1 MAFEDSQTTAVVWN
15 GNAVLALVSVDVDA
29 GDTGM
34 VDITPINAPVIGA
47 GSFNPRVIRQQ
58 VPATIEPARVT
69 IVCRGIGVAV
79 NQNDRGMIAS
89 LTVSG
94 PNFNYFGDAA
104 LVSTDLS
111 MAVGELIVQ
120 RVEWVFV

>member
-1 MAFEDSQTTAVVWN
+1 MAFEDSQGTTVTWD

-47 GSFNPRVIRQQ
+47 GSSNPRVIRQQ
-58 VPATIEPARVT
+58 VPATIEPARVS

-79 NQNDRGMIAS
+79 NQNDRGMIAGLS
-89 LTVSG
+89 VAG
-94 PNFNYFGDAA
+94 PNFSYSGDAA
-104 LVSTDLS
+104 LVSADLAMS
-111 MAVGELIVQ
+111 VGELIVQ

>member
-1 MAFEDSQTTAVVWN
+1 MAFEDSQTTAVNWD
-15 GNAVLALVSVDVDA
+15 GTDVLALVSVDVDA

-34 VDITPINAPVIGA
+34 VDVTPINAPVIG
-47 GSFNPRVIRQQ
+47 GGTSNPRVIRQQ
-58 VPATIEPARVT
+58 TPATVEPARVT

-79 NQNDRGMIAS
+79 NQNDRGMIAW
-89 LTVSG
+89 LDVSG
-94 PNFNYFGDAA
+94 PSFTYSGNAA
-104 LVSTDLS
+104 LVSADLS